1 MAGGRTAAV
10 AGAGIA
16 GLAAAAALAQRGFAV
31 QVFEKSANPRE
42 FGAGIYLK
50 ENSLPVLDALG
61 AGGRVAASGVRIRRA
76 RIADEHNRIIVS
88 RSIDT
93 ERLIVVERA
102 ELHAALLQA
111 ALDAG
116 VSVITDKTV
125 TGARPDGTLLLDGAE
140 PVRAD
145 LVIAADGRHSRI
157 RESLGL
163 TKVSRDLGSGATRLL
178 IPRQEEPLSTE
189 YWAGDRRVGVAPCS
203 ADSTYVFIIAPEKD
217 HRAVRVPVD
226 RAYWKT
232 VLPHLAGVLD
242 QITSDIGVHHAHTYV
257 TCRAWAAGRV
267 AIIGDAA
274 HAQPPNFGQGAG
286 LAIAAAWQLARLASA
301 GPDIP
306 GALTRWEAQVRPGVD
321 TVQRLTTA
329 YDLAGHLTPA
339 ALLPVRAQ
347 FFHGLSTFR
356 PTARRW
362 EYWWR
367 GGLNAPDP
375 GHPLGPTCPP
385 RPASPANPAL
395 SE

>member
-1 MAGGRTAAV
+1 MAGGRMAAV

-31 QVFEKSANPRE
+31 QVFEKSAQPRE

-61 AGGRVAASGVRIRRA
+61 AGERVAASGVRIRAA
-76 RIADEHNRIIVS
+76 RIADERNQIIVS
-88 RSIDT
+88 RPITT
-93 ERLIVVERA
+93 ERLIIVERTV
-102 ELHAALLQA
+102 LHAALLQA

-116 VSVITDKTV
+116 VSVITDTTV
-125 TGARPDGTLLLDGAE
+125 TSARPDGTLLIDGGE
-140 PVRAD
+140 PVHAD
-145 LVIAADGRHSRI
+145 LIVAADGRHSRI
-157 RESLGL
+157 RGSLGL

-203 ADSTYVFIIAPEKD
+203 AGSTYVFIIAPEKD
-217 HRAVRVPVD
+217 HRAVQVPVD
-226 RAYWKT
+226 RGYWEA
-232 VLPHLAGVLD
+232 VLPHLAGVFGR
-242 QITSDIGVHHAHTYV
+242 ITSDIGVHHAHAYV
-257 TCRAWAAGRV
+257 TCRAWTAGRV

-286 LAIAAAWQLARLASA
+286 LAIAAAWQLARLAS
-301 GPDIP
+301 GDPDIP
-306 GALTRWEAQVRPGVD
+306 AQLRRWEEQVRPGID
-321 TVQRLTTA
+321 AVQRLTTA

-347 FFHGLSTFR
+347 VFHGLSTFR

-367 GGLNAPDP
+367 GGVDAPDP
-375 GHPLGPTCPP
+375 TGPAGPSSPP
-385 RPASPANPAL
+385 SPASPAL